1 MGDRRQPLWGIGG
14 LVALLDDPDSA
25 GAHARATFPAVQR
38 ALALVTDI
46 DAWRAALA

>member
-14 LVALLDDPDSA
+14 LVAVLDDPNSA